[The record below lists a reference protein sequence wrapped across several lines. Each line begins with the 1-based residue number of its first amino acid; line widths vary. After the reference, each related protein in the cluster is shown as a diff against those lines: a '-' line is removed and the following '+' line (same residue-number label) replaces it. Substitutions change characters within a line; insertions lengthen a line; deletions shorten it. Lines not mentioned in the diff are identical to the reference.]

1 MIKILVYNEPVQYV
15 DASTDIIDFY
25 FNDFTDKYCQDFIE
39 ICLKNDKTI
48 EIFSINEQKEG

>member
-1 MIKILVYNEPVQYV
+1 MIKVLVLNEPTTII
-15 DASTDIIDFY
+15 DDSTDMIDFY

-48 EIFSINEQKEG
+48 EIFSINEEKEG